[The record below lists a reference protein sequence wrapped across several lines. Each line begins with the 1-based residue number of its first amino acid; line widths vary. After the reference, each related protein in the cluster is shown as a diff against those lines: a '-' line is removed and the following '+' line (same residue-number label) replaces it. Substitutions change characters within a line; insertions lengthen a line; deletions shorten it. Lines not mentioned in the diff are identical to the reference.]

1 MSAPQARARWRRW
14 LLLVLVLALAFL
26 ALALACVSFGPP
38 STARAFA
45 GRSPPLERSF
55 PLADGRV
62 LSGAERGNPEGPLVL
77 LVHGSPGAWRDWS
90 FVLADE
96 RLAQAA
102 RLVAVDR
109 LGWGASAGGGLA
121 PGLGA
126 QAAALQEVLAAY
138 PANLPALVVGHS
150 LGGPVAAR
158 LALDAPE
165 RVRALVLVAASID
178 PELEEPTWYQ
188 ALGRTWLVRPL
199 VPDVL
204 ARADDEI
211 RPLRGELEALLPR
224 WSALHLPVFV
234 LQGEEDALVPAAN
247 ADFAAR
253 AITHAPLS
261 IRRVPDVGHLIPW
274 ERPELIVEL
283 LLHVLDEH

>member
-1 MSAPQARARWRRW
+1 MSAPQARSRWRRW
-14 LLLVLVLALAFL
+14 LFFVLVLALAFL

-45 GRSPPLERSF
+45 DRAPPLERRF

-62 LSGAERGNPEGPLVL
+62 LSGAERGHAAGPLVL
-77 LVHGSPGAWRDWS
+77 FVHGSPGAWRDWS

-96 RLAQAA
+96 RLAGRA

-121 PGLGA
+121 PGLGE
-126 QAAALQEVLAAY
+126 QAAALRAVLAAH
-138 PANLPALVVGHS
+138 PDNLPAVVVGHS

-165 RVRALVLVAASID
+165 LVRALVLVAASID

-204 ARADDEI
+204 VRADEEI
-211 RPLRGELEALLPR
+211 EPLRGELEALLPR
-224 WSALHLPVFV
+224 WATLHLPVFV

-253 AITHAPLS
+253 VITHAPLS
-261 IRRVPDVGHLIPW
+261 IRREPEVGHLIPW
-274 ERPELIVEL
+274 QRPELIVEL
-283 LLHVLDEH
+283 LLHVLAEH